1 MITIKQLKIFGIA
14 LCVAALPRL
23 GRAQETTEQ
32 RKAEQYA
39 NKQALLE
46 KIEAVKHE
54 KLKTA
59 LALDD
64 ESAKKFFEVYKP
76 AERDIQGIVKERNEE
91 LKKLQ
96 LLMNGAKSDAD
107 VDPEIQKIRD
117 LNTKIEG
124 RMQKLDFDLKPVLS
138 PRQRARLLMF
148 EHEFNQRVRE
158 QLLKRRLAKRGG
170 PGLRDLRRKMR
181 QQRLKKFLQNQE
193 GKTKP

>member
-1 MITIKQLKIFGIA
+1 MITVKKIFGIA
-14 LCVAALPRL
+14 MVAALFALPQL
-23 GRAQETTEQ
+23 IRAQETPSE
-32 RKAEQYA
+32 RKAEQQA
-39 NKQALLE
+39 DKQALLQ

-64 ESAKKFFEVYKP
+64 ESAKKFFEIYNP
-76 AERDIQGIVKERNEE
+76 AEKDIQGIVKERNDE

-96 LLMNGAKSDAD
+96 LMMNGAKTDAA
-107 VDPEIQKIRD
+107 VDPEVQKIRD
-117 LNTKIEG
+117 LNAKIEA
-124 RMQKLDFDLKPVLS
+124 RALKLDSDLKPVLS

-158 QLLKRRLAKRGG
+158 QLLKHKMAANHQALKA
-170 PGLRDLRRKMR
+170 LRQKIR